1 MMNLYYILI
10 LLLILIIGYYSIKY
24 IFFVLV
30 GMVLALYLG
39 YKYLYPI
46 MKTIY

>member
-1 MMNLYYILI
+1 MMNLYYVLI

-30 GMVLALYLG
+30 GMVLAFFLA
-39 YKYLYPI
+39 YKYLFPI
-46 MKTIY
+46 MKTMY

>member
-1 MMNLYYILI
+1 MNLYYVLI

-30 GMVLALYLG
+30 GMVLALFLA
-39 YKYLYPI
+39 YKYLFPI
-46 MKTIY
+46 MKTMY